1 MVHPILTCRSIQ
13 AEDSFTQIT
22 GIFFGGFVSLSYF
35 GGFSY
40 TGGFVMSHHIHIL
53 SLSFHIHD
61 RYTKSL

>member
-22 GIFFGGFVSLSYF
+22 GIFFGGFVSLSYI

-40 TGGFVMSHHIHIL
+40 NGWFCYVSP
-53 SLSFHIHD
+53 
-61 RYTKSL
+61 YTYIEFKFSYT